1 MKFDLAKSVQV
12 LERTPVVLA
21 DILQNVSNDWTM
33 NNEGDDTWSPYDIVG
48 HLIHGERTDWMPRLE
63 IILHKEDK
71 KFIPYDRFA
80 QFKESEG
87 KDLQQLLSE
96 FSELRKENLL
106 KLRSLTLNED
116 DLNKTGI
123 HPEFGDITLR
133 QLLSTWTIHD
143 LTHIAQITRVMA
155 KQYKEAIGPWIKYF
169 RVMQY

>member
-1 MKFDLAKSVQV
+1 MKFDLAKSVQI
-12 LERTPVVLA
+12 LERTPVVLK

-169 RVMQY
+169 KVMQ

>member
-1 MKFDLAKSVQV
+1 MKFDLAKSLQI
-12 LERTPVVLA
+12 LERTPVVLK
-21 DILQNVSNDWTM
+21 DILQNVSDDWTM
-33 NNEGDDTWSPYDIVG
+33 RNEGDDTWSPYDIVG
-48 HLIHGERTDWMPRLE
+48 HLIHGECTDWMARLE

-169 RVMQY
+169 KVMQ

>member
-1 MKFDLAKSVQV
+1 MKFDLAKSVQI
-12 LERTPVVLA
+12 LERTPVVLK

-33 NNEGDDTWSPYDIVG
+33 HNEGDDTWSPYDIVG

-123 HPEFGDITLR
+123 HPEFGEVRLK

-155 KQYKEAIGPWIKYF
+155 KQYKKAIGPWIKYF
-169 RVMQY
+169 RLMQ